1 MIHSRVGIACFLGL
15 ALCAGIAAPLAA
27 QEDPKFDVHEWSVWI
42 VDPTLDMANHADHFS
57 SLMPGAVD
65 SNRPRASERGPLSP
79 LHLLTFHGEEVPD
92 LEVDLRV
99 ESGRFLAWWPPV
111 DVRNNRLRWFEIALT
126 AEPAADARMARVDER
141 HWFGQAR
148 AIGALHVRQGARGE
162 RFMAYDPELS
172 LTAPLRLEGGPDAY
186 QLINL
191 SPHELLDVLVL
202 LPTADGLRIGRVET
216 LPAASPASLLPAQ
229 PAAVPAADAV
239 AAPATPAA
247 AEEAAAK
254 EQAAAAAAAAAANEA
269 ALKVAAAAG
278 VVVVDAAAAPTATVY
293 VPPADVPGAPPVEV
307 AMAAPLSA
315 ESSELVAERA
325 AWRARLE
332 ATGLAADEVA
342 LLAQLYEA
350 PLFETEKLLVVFRLP
365 ADIVEQRLPLV
376 FYPAPRRTVRVPLVV
391 VRNVDPS
398 IKDEVQTLVAG
409 LGAEDYAAR
418 EAAEQRLWELGRLA
432 LPALKQALQSPDLE
446 TVYRAE
452 RLLLRH
458 GLPVDGS

>member
-1 MIHSRVGIACFLGL
+1 
-15 ALCAGIAAPLAA
+15 
-27 QEDPKFDVHEWSVWI
+27 
-42 VDPTLDMANHADHFS
+42 
-57 SLMPGAVD
+57 
-65 SNRPRASERGPLSP
+65 
-79 LHLLTFHGEEVPD
+79 
-92 LEVDLRV
+92 V

-111 DVRNNRLRWFEIALT
+111 DVRNNRLRWFELALT
-126 AEPAADARMARVDER
+126 AEPAADARTARVDER

-148 AIGALHVRQGARGE
+148 ALDALHVRQGARGE

-216 LPAASPASLLPAQ
+216 LPAASPASLQPVQ

-254 EQAAAAAAAAAANEA
+254 EQAAAAAAAAANEI

-278 VVVVDAAAAPTATVY
+278 VPVDAAAAPTATVY

-307 AMAAPLSA
+307 AMAAPLAA
-315 ESSELVAERA
+315 ESSELAAERA
-325 AWRARLE
+325 AWRGRLE
-332 ATGLAADEVA
+332 STGLAADEVA